1 MDETTFYRRRLAPN
15 SLSQSPRSGTAA
27 TTAMQKKK
35 RESTKPSMTS
45 TKKAPRAVPM
55 QTDEEPRA
63 STNTPPTMTATTAT
77 TSLADLPPEI
87 LLAIAQQLASTS
99 VRYAVLWSSIVGLA
113 LSPCVLGDAV
123 LGAAA
128 RIAAR
133 RLSHPKSAAD
143 QSPFLFVDVVHEI
156 VASGAPLA
164 VVERIVAHGLSAEFV
179 VAAAT
184 GSRAD
189 VLAWAWSRADLAPSA
204 WYPRNPFGTHGP
216 FNDALRG
223 AMRRDRREILVW
235 LLERKI
241 EDGADV
247 AQTYDDLLRFAL
259 DRGYADVVDAVH
271 RAQSVQHGMDRF
283 WKPCL
288 CDQSILRH
296 ALDQGRV
303 DALDI
308 LERVHCHLT
317 SNITLGHLARAARK
331 GHAGAVRWTAARLV
345 APAVSDL
352 SMAKAAARG
361 HVAVVALVHDT
372 GLGTCT
378 PQVIERAVVG
388 GHVNVLDWATGKG
401 DAPPARP
408 ITPWFGPHLP
418 YVAVRFGRSDVL
430 AWMARRSDMAGALT
444 VGVARRAIALG
455 HWPCAVVLHDCG
467 AVSVGSWNALAMAV
481 RYASPEGLAAVAE
494 RGAHC
499 TIEAMAAALC
509 HASSD
514 PVAYL
519 CRHFGHGDL
528 QAAIDAVAGLALG
541 HEPVAWV
548 AANVPAVCVAQLAHQ
563 QREMLNV
570 AARACCRC
578 ARCAP

>member
-1 MDETTFYRRRLAPN
+1 M
-15 SLSQSPRSGTAA
+15 
-27 TTAMQKKK
+27 
-35 RESTKPSMTS
+35 
-45 TKKAPRAVPM
+45 
-55 QTDEEPRA
+55 
-63 STNTPPTMTATTAT
+63 T

-87 LLAIAQQLASTS
+87 LLAIGQQLASTS

-113 LSPCVLGDAV
+113 LSPCILGDAV

-128 RIAAR
+128 RIAAHR
-133 RLSHPKSAAD
+133 FSHPKSTAD

-156 VASGAPLA
+156 VALGAPLA
-164 VVERIVAHGLSAEFV
+164 VVERIVGHGRSVEFV

-184 GSRAD
+184 GGRTD
-189 VLAWAWSRADLAPSA
+189 VLAWAWSRAGLAPNV

-223 AMRRDRREILVW
+223 AMRRDRRETLVW

-241 EDGADV
+241 EDRADV

-259 DRGYADVVDAVH
+259 DRGYADVVGVVH
-271 RAQSVQHGMDRF
+271 RAQSVQRGMDRF

-296 ALDQGRV
+296 VLDRGHV

-308 LERVHCHLT
+308 LERAGCHLT
-317 SNITLGHLARAARK
+317 SNITLGHLARAVRK
-331 GHAGAVRWTAARLV
+331 GHADAVRWTAARLG

-361 HVAVVALVHDT
+361 HVDVVALVHDT

-388 GHVNVLDWATGKG
+388 GRVNVLDWATGGG
-401 DAPPARP
+401 DAPPTRP
-408 ITPWFGPHLP
+408 VASWFGPHLP
-418 YVAVRFGRSDVL
+418 YAAVQFGRPDVL
-430 AWMARRSDMAGALT
+430 AWMARRPDMAAALT
-444 VGVARRAIALG
+444 VGVARRAAVSG
-455 HWPCAVVLHDCG
+455 HWSCALVLHDCG
-467 AVSVGSWNALAMAV
+467 VVPVGSWNALAMAV
-481 RYASPEGLAAVAE
+481 RYASPEGLAAFAE
-494 RGAHC
+494 RGAQC

-528 QAAIDAVAGLALG
+528 QAAIDAVAGLAFG
-541 HEPVAWV
+541 HEPVGWV

-563 QREMLNV
+563 QKGSVNV
-570 AARACCRC
+570 TARTVCQCVRC
-578 ARCAP
+578 LS

>member
-1 MDETTFYRRRLAPN
+1 MA
-15 SLSQSPRSGTAA
+15 
-27 TTAMQKKK
+27 
-35 RESTKPSMTS
+35 STE
-45 TKKAPRAVPM
+45 RDCCAVPM
-55 QTDEEPRA
+55 ETDEKPRA
-63 STNTPPTMTATTAT
+63 PNDTPPTTTMSTAVTTT
-77 TSLADLPPEI
+77 LADLPPEI

-113 LSPCVLGDAV
+113 LSPCALANAV

-133 RLSHPKSAAD
+133 RFSHPKSIAD

-156 VASGAPLA
+156 VALGAPLA
-164 VVERIVAHGLSAEFV
+164 VVERIVGHGRSVEFV

-184 GSRAD
+184 GGRAD
-189 VLAWAWSRADLAPSA
+189 VLAWAWSRADLAA
-204 WYPRNPFGTHGP
+204 NVWYPRNPFGTHGP

-223 AMRRDRREILVW
+223 AMRRDRRETLVW

-241 EDGADV
+241 ADRADV

-259 DRGYADVVDAVH
+259 DRGYADVVGVVH

-296 ALDQGRV
+296 ALDRGHV

-308 LERVHCHLT
+308 LERVGCHLT
-317 SNITLGHLARAARK
+317 STVTLVHLARAVGK
-331 GHAGAVRWTAARLV
+331 GHADAVRWIAARLA

-378 PQVIERAVVG
+378 PQVVERAVVG
-388 GHVNVLDWATGKG
+388 GHVNVLDWATGGG

-408 ITPWFGPHLP
+408 IASWFGPHLP
-418 YVAVRFGRSDVL
+418 YAAVQFGRSDVL
-430 AWMARRSDMAGALT
+430 AWMARHQDTAGALT
-444 VGVARRAIALG
+444 VGVARRAIVTG

-467 AVSVGSWNALAMAV
+467 AVPVGSWNALATAV

-494 RGAHC
+494 RGAQC

-509 HASSD
+509 HTSSD

-519 CRHFGHGDL
+519 CRHFGHTDL
-528 QAAIDAVAGLALG
+528 QAAIDAVAGLAFG
-541 HEPVAWV
+541 HEPVEWV
-548 AANVPAVCVAQLAHQ
+548 AANVPTACVAQLAHQ
-563 QREMLNV
+563 RKGSVNV
-570 AARACCRC
+570 TAHAACRC
-578 ARCAP
+578 VQCLS